1 MTISGV
7 AYHTGHSKAIE
18 PDPVAAETLERRKW
32 IKRQDRAFV
41 VQLRA
46 AILSGLETPA
56 GVLGHLPSRSK
67 HARHS

>member
-1 MTISGV
+1 MSVIAS
-7 AYHTGHSKAIE
+7 HTGRSKAID

-46 AILSGLETPA
+46 AILRGHETPT
-56 GVLGHLPSRSK
+56 GVLGHLPSAPK